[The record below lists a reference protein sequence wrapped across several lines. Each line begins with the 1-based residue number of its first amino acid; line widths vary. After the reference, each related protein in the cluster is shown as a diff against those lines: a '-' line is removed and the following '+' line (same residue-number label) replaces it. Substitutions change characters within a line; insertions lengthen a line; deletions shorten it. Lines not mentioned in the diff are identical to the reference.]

1 MNYRNWTVAELL
13 DMEGSGVSHGP
24 AVLLQSEGEK
34 GGSGE
39 GRSPWLSGAAGEGC
53 RRQCRIYYSKSLKS
67 PLNLHANQHF
77 HCFNPLSPILH
88 RPLAGELWMAA
99 LTK

>member
-39 GRSPWLSGAAGEGC
+39 GRSPWLSGAAGEG
-53 RRQCRIYYSKSLKS
+53 RRGVVDGGAYQVGDGGAA
-67 PLNLHANQHF
+67 PL
-77 HCFNPLSPILH
+77 
-88 RPLAGELWMAA
+88 RGR
-99 LTK
+99 